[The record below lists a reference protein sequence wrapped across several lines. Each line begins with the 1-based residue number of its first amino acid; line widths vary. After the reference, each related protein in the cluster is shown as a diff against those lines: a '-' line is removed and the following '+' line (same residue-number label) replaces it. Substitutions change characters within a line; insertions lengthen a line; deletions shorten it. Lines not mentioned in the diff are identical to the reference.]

1 MIPRQD
7 TDGPHLAPV
16 TLSEARLGPRRRDVA
31 ASGQPRV

>member
-16 TLSEARLGPRRRDVA
+16 IVSEAGFGPPRRDVA